1 VLSPIGSRRSLAE
14 ARSPTRLRLKRTKSY
29 SRKSAGRIAR
39 QPGLAG
45 IHYDSERV
53 PLGEPRSGECSPV
66 AEPTL
71 LIIDDPLKPHEAV
84 SETQRKVV
92 NNWFDHT
99 LYSRLNDKRTGCIII
114 IMRRL
119 HEDDLVGHVLGQEH
133 WRLLRLPA
141 IAEED
146 ETHNIECLFQTRVVR
161 RHLDEALHANRE
173 PLGVLANLRRTL
185 GE

>member
-1 VLSPIGSRRSLAE
+1 
-14 ARSPTRLRLKRTKSY
+14 
-29 SRKSAGRIAR
+29 
-39 QPGLAG
+39 
-45 IHYDSERV
+45 
-53 PLGEPRSGECSPV
+53 
-66 AEPTL
+66 
-71 LIIDDPLKPHEAV
+71 
-84 SETQRKVV
+84 
-92 NNWFDHT
+92 
-99 LYSRLNDKRTGCIII
+99 
-114 IMRRL
+114 MRRL

-161 RHLDEALHANRE
+161 RRLDEALHANRE